1 MRCLDMLVK
10 EYLNNNVLLFD
21 GAMGSYHNQLAI
33 DTFDDCEIDN
43 LNNPQLISKIHEDY
57 LEAGAKAI
65 KTNTFMAN
73 ELKYPGNF
81 QEIIKAGFEIAKKQ
95 AGYYNAFVFCDIG
108 PINEDFDA
116 IKKVVDVFLNRG
128 ATNFIFETLSSS
140 KNIAEISE
148 YIKQKAIDSYIVVSF
163 SVNAQGYSN
172 DGEYFL
178 DLIDECNTC
187 QHVDSVGLNCSTGPR
202 HLNYHLRNIDKHSK
216 PIFIAPNAAYPTVI
230 GHRTYFRSNE
240 DYYASE
246 MIEIVNNGAKIIGG
260 CCGTTPKHVK
270 LLADLL
276 PDKYVKSFEQP
287 ESEKIKR
294 DVHNPFMNKLKL
306 KKKVIAVELDSP
318 LKDDI
323 AKFMERSHFL
333 QSLGIDIMTI
343 ADNPLGRA
351 RMDSSLVACKVKREL
366 GLEVLPHL
374 TCRDRNINA
383 TKGLLLGLS
392 IEGVHNVL
400 IVTGDPLPSSVRD
413 EVRSVY
419 EFNSRKMAKYIT
431 NLNRTDF
438 SKPFNLM
445 GALNVNVRNFDMQLK
460 LAKEKIENGIT
471 VFLTQP
477 VMSEQSI
484 YNLKRAHE
492 ELDAYILAGIL
503 PIVSYRNALF
513 IDNEIPGIEVKDKVI
528 EMYKDKSKEEST
540 DIAVNLSCD
549 LINQVSEFCDGF
561 YLMTPFNRV
570 DLIEKLICKIR
581 DLD

>member
-1 MRCLDMLVK
+1 MSVK
-10 EYLNNNVLLFD
+10 DYLKNNVLIFD
-21 GAMGSYHNQLAI
+21 GAMGSYHNQLALE
-33 DTFDDCEIDN
+33 TFDDCEIDN
-43 LNNPQLISKIHEDY
+43 INNPQLISKIHEDY

-81 QEIIKAGFEIAKKQ
+81 KEIIEEGYRIAKKQ
-95 AGYYNAFVFCDIG
+95 AGYYDAFVFCDIG
-108 PINEDFDA
+108 PINEEWELF
-116 IKKVVDVFLNRG
+116 KSVVDEFLRLG
-128 ATNFIFETLSSS
+128 AKNFIFETLSSS
-140 KNIAEISE
+140 KNIVEISK
-148 YIKQKAIDSYIVVSF
+148 YIKDQISDSFIIVSF

-178 DLIDECNTC
+178 DLIDECNAC
-187 QHVDSVGLNCSTGPR
+187 KSVDSVGLNCSTGPR
-202 HLNYHLRNIDKHSK
+202 HLNYHLRKIEKHNK
-216 PIFIAPNAAYPTVI
+216 PIFIGPNAAYPTVI

-246 MIEIVNNGAKIIGG
+246 MVEIANNGAKIIGG
-260 CCGTTPKHVK
+260 CCGTTPKHIE
-270 LLADLL
+270 LISALL
-276 PDKYVKSFEQP
+276 PGKYKESINLQP
-287 ESEKIKR
+287 EAELKKE
-294 DVHNPFMNKLKL
+294 VHNPFMNKLKL

-323 AKFMERSHFL
+323 SKFMERAHVL

-392 IEGVHNVL
+392 VENVHNVL
-400 IVTGDPLPSSVRD
+400 VVTGDPLPSSIRD

-445 GALNVNVRNFDMQLK
+445 GALNVNARNFDIQIK
-460 LAKEKIENGIT
+460 LAKEKIENGVT

-477 VMSEQSI
+477 VMSEQSLI
-484 YNLKRAHE
+484 NLKRAHE
-492 ELDAYILAGIL
+492 ELDAYVLAGIL

-513 IDNEIPGIEVKDKVI
+513 IDNEIPGIEVKEEVI
-528 EMYKDKSKEEST
+528 NQYKDKSKEEAT
-540 DIAVNLSCD
+540 DIAVELSNQ
-549 LINQVSEFCDGF
+549 LIHQVADFCDGF

-570 DLIEKLICKIR
+570 DIIEKLINKIR
-581 DLD
+581 DIS

>member
-1 MRCLDMLVK
+1 MLVRD
-10 EYLNNNVLLFD
+10 YLKNHVLLFD
-21 GAMGSYHNQLAI
+21 GAMGSYHNQLTI
-33 DTFDDCEIDN
+33 ETFDDCEIDN

-81 QEIIKAGFEIAKKQ
+81 KEIIKAGFDIAIKQ
-95 AGYYNAFVFCDIG
+95 AGYYGAYVFCDIG
-108 PINEDFDA
+108 PINEEFVML
-116 IKKVVDVFLNRG
+116 KNVVDEFIGLG
-128 ATNFIFETLSSS
+128 AQNFIFETLSSS
-140 KNIAEISE
+140 SNIDSITK
-148 YIKQKAIDSYIVVSF
+148 YIKEKVEDSFIIVSF

-172 DGEYFL
+172 EGEYFL

-187 QHVDSVGLNCSTGPR
+187 KSIDSVGLNCSTGPR
-202 HLNYHLRNIDKHSK
+202 HLNYHLRNIDKHNK
-216 PIFIAPNAAYPTVI
+216 PIFIGPNAAYPTVI

-246 MIEIVNNGAKIIGG
+246 MIEIANNGAKIIGG
-260 CCGTTPKHVK
+260 CCGTTPRHIEMI
-270 LLADLL
+270 ADLL
-276 PDKYVKSFEQP
+276 PGKYEHEVDLPPEQNVK
-287 ESEKIKR
+287 K

-323 AKFMERSHFL
+323 TKFMERAHFL

-392 IEGVHNVL
+392 VEGVHNVL
-400 IVTGDPLPSSVRD
+400 VVTGDPLPSSIRD

-445 GALNVNVRNFDMQLK
+445 GALNVNARNFDVQIK
-460 LAKEKIENGIT
+460 LAKEKIENGVT

-477 VMSEQSI
+477 VMSEQSLI
-484 YNLKRAHE
+484 NLKRAHE

-513 IDNEIPGIEVKDKVI
+513 IDNEIPGIEVKEDVI
-528 EMYKDKSKEEST
+528 NRYKDKTKEEST
-540 DIAVNLSCD
+540 IIAVDLSSE
-549 LINQVSEFCDGF
+549 LIHQVADYCDGY

-570 DLIEKLICKIR
+570 DIIESLIGKIR
-581 DLD
+581 DI